1 MATARGKNMFH
12 TDEARIEIIPMIDIM
27 MFLLVFFIMITLE
40 MITNTGIQQELPGNA
55 IPSDLQIVTKLVVGM
70 SPDGRIS
77 VNGQDTTREA
87 FVDQLRAAKATE
99 ASGAKVE
106 VLIAG
111 DKKVPLQS
119 ILGIMDLVRAE
130 KIEAVGIATRKDSDP
145 SKAGKVL

>member
-1 MATARGKNMFH
+1 MFH
-12 TDEARIEIIPMIDIM
+12 TEEARIEIIPMIDIM

-55 IPSDLQIVTKLVVGM
+55 IPSELQTVTKLVVGM
-70 SPDGRIS
+70 SPEGRIS

-111 DKKVPLQS
+111 
-119 ILGIMDLVRAE
+119 
-130 KIEAVGIATRKDSDP
+130 
-145 SKAGKVL
+145 